1 MNDNNDVNVVL
12 TKIKGALDRGEL
24 RKLQEIKK
32 IRDKNR
38 KESVEIKAKSIV
50 EVRAQLESMGITK
63 DNSMDT
69 KFQNLKESSD
79 KGWV

>member
-50 EVRAQLESMGITK
+50 EVRAQLESVGITK
-63 DNSMDT
+63 DDSMDT
-69 KFQNLKESSD
+69 KFQNLKEASD